1 MHDSNRIF
9 LASDTV
15 RAVKGIFETD
25 VNDQPTAKREL
36 FKTFNA
42 GLKAGDLV
50 NVETGTRHKCSV
62 VKIVEVDVDIDIESN
77 EPTRWIIGKVDTS
90 EYDKFQAMEAEMI
103 SEMKKA
109 ELKAKRDDMR
119 EKVMGRHADILQN
132 SAIAQIGHE
141 TKSADD
147 SGTASGM

>member
-25 VNDQPTAKREL
+25 VNNQPTAKREY
-36 FKTFNA
+36 FKTFSA
-42 GLKAGDLV
+42 SLKVGDLV
-50 NVETGTRHKCSV
+50 NVETSTRHGVSV
-62 VKIVEVDVDIDIESN
+62 IRIVEVDVDIDVESD
-77 EPTRWIIGKVDTS
+77 EQTRWIIGKVETA
-90 EYDKFQAMEAEMI
+90 EYEKFKTMEADMV

-119 EKVMGRHADILQN
+119 AKVMGRHADILAN
-132 SAIAQIGHE
+132 SEIAQIGHDKPTDE
-141 TKSADD
+141 PMA
-147 SGTASGM
+147 

>member
-25 VNDQPTAKREL
+25 VNNQPTAKREF

-42 GLKAGDLV
+42 SLKVGDLV
-50 NVETGTRHKCSV
+50 NVETSTRHGVSV
-62 VKIVEVDVDIDIESN
+62 IKIVEVDVDIDVESN
-77 EPTRWIIGKVDTS
+77 EPTRWIIGKVETA
-90 EYDKFQAMEAEMI
+90 EYEKFRTMEADMV

-119 EKVMGRHADILQN
+119 AKVMGRHADILAN
-132 SAIAQIGHE
+132 SEIAQIGHE
-141 TKSADD
+141 KAETSA
-147 SGTASGM
+147 A

>member
-25 VNDQPTAKREL
+25 TNNQPTAKREY
-36 FKTFNA
+36 FKTFNTT
-42 GLKAGDLV
+42 LKVGDLV
-50 NVETGTRHKCSV
+50 NVETSTRHGVSV
-62 VKIVEVDVDIDIESN
+62 IKIVEIDVDIDIESN
-77 EPTRWIIGKVDTS
+77 EPTRWILGRVETA
-90 EYDKFQAMEAEMI
+90 EYEKFKTMEGDMV

-119 EKVMGRHADILQN
+119 EKVMGRHADILAN
-132 SAIAQIGHE
+132 SAIAQIGHDAVPVDE
-141 TKSADD
+141 TIV
-147 SGTASGM
+147 GQ